1 MQNTLTQFATLNKGR
16 ITFSCADDAEGIVEM
31 TDAGIA
37 SVRRIMSK
45 AWKEEEPGR
54 RNWKLS
60 SLLIS
65 CGH

>member
-1 MQNTLTQFATLNKGR
+1 MQNTLTQFATINKGR
-16 ITFSCADDAEGIVEM
+16 ITFSCAEDAEGIVET

-37 SVRRIMSK
+37 SVRRMSK

-60 SLLIS
+60 SLLVS